1 MARLRSLRAEPSN
14 CIIPGGNVS
23 RQSSMRKLE
32 NDAAVALLSQTLM
45 IGDSHGVELNTQLRD
60 SSLSALE
67 VCGTLHHTD
76 VFSSGTI
83 FPCQEIIKNTINSEI
98 TRTSSTLRRSESVA
112 SLQTVEG
119 IGVGTGATN
128 NHIGKLSTFLLTP
141 THGAR
146 EKRTK
151 SWKGVESSREG
162 AVLNATF
169 ITKADPFLYALRKA
183 SRLGPGYCKPQMCSN
198 VDVVPSTQQH
208 ASKVRH
214 GRRSKPTCS
223 ETYMS
228 EGRNLHSAPSEK
240 LTLKEVMSFR
250 VPGYYLLYN
259 SCF

>member
-45 IGDSHGVELNTQLRD
+45 TGDSHGVELNTQLRD

-83 FPCQEIIKNTINSEI
+83 FPCQEIIKNTVNSEI
-98 TRTSSTLRRSESVA
+98 TRTSSTVRRSESVA
-112 SLQTVEG
+112 RLQTVEG
-119 IGVGTGATN
+119 IGTTATN
-128 NHIGKLSTFLLTP
+128 NHIGRLSTFLLTP
-141 THGAR
+141 IHGAR

-162 AVLNATF
+162 AVFNATF
-169 ITKADPFLYALRKA
+169 IAKADPFLYALRKA
-183 SRLGPGYCKPQMCSN
+183 SRLGPVYCKPQLCSN

-223 ETYMS
+223 ETYMA
-228 EGRNLHSAPSEK
+228 EGRSLHSAPSEK
-240 LTLKEVMSFR
+240 LILKEVMSSR
-250 VPGYYLLYN
+250 APGYYLLYN